1 MRFHSF
7 IQSFMCL
14 FIQQIFSR
22 NSWLKHIFCPISLWD
37 WNIFNKIVKSCHSS
51 ALTLPNVISLS
62 LSFFHGHQGLNVS
75 PMSLT
80 LSPAPF
86 HLRLYGLST
95 LTLESER
102 HPSSSFLFQGLC
114 TAAPFSFF
122 RSELK
127 CHILKKGFLTILTR
141 TLNTEVL
148 SHTVLFVFFMVCI
161 SI

>member
-1 MRFHSF
+1 MSF
-7 IQSFMCL
+7 
-14 FIQQIFSR
+14 
-22 NSWLKHIFCPISLWD
+22 LK
-37 WNIFNKIVKSCHSS
+37 
-51 ALTLPNVISLS
+51 LPNVISLS
-62 LSFFHGHQGLNVS
+62 LSFFHGQQGLNVS

-95 LTLESER
+95 LTVESKR
-102 HPSSSFLFQGLC
+102 HQLSSFLFQGLC

-127 CHILKKGFLTILTR
+127 CHILKKGFLTILTH

-148 SHTVLFVFFMVCI
+148 SHTVLFVFSMICI
-161 SI
+161 ISRIFLFILFYLPTHTLRNVNFGEWGPSLSCLPK